1 MQHYT
6 RKGQEWLLN
15 SLKNECM
22 DSSKVKLLS
31 DYQLMSKIN
40 QYLIK
45 LNLVPYTE
53 EELEMELN

>member
-1 MQHYT
+1 MNHYT
-6 RKGQEWLLN
+6 RLGQEKLFD
-15 SLKNECM
+15 SLRKECNDLKSPKN
-22 DSSKVKLLS
+22 LS